1 MLAQVQHVPIICT
14 NSISPLNMSCAQKR
28 FPVSKNGLLKNNRN
42 SLKLII

>member
-1 MLAQVQHVPIICT
+1 MLAQLQHTLIICA
-14 NSISPLNMSCAQKR
+14 NSISPLNMIYAQKR